1 MISRYWYSKGE
12 MRSGAKKEI
21 SEVLGQSHYKTVA
34 FQNEKIRL
42 LEVDG
47 ETFSSIF
54 SINRRFL
61 FRGDYTA
68 PASEN
73 DYSSAR
79 NFLTDEGL
87 SGFSVSNDGWLTS
100 LFSNASRRG
109 FLKNVSMFIKNI
121 ANKLV
126 CIVGCDI
133 KNSKLIKLYAKYFN
147 FKIVAMTI
155 DDTKLMALHHGQK
168 FTRNF
173 LKFNERLYHVFMVEM
188 GDKKEKIKPK
198 VFDDYFEAKAF
209 VEKEYC

>member
-1 MISRYWYSKGE
+1 MISRRWYIKSTLTNSA
-12 MRSGAKKEI
+12 RKEI
-21 SEVLGQSHYKTVA
+21 SEVLGQSHHKTVA

-100 LFSNASRRG
+100 LFSNARTKG
-109 FLKNVSMFIKNI
+109 FLKTVSPFIKTI

-126 CIVGCDI
+126 CIAGCDI
-133 KNSKLIKLYAKYFN
+133 KCSKLVKLYAKYFN
-147 FKIVAMTI
+147 FKKVAMTK
-155 DDTKLMALHHGQK
+155 DDTELMAKYHGQE
-168 FTRNF
+168 FTRHF
-173 LKFNERLYHVFMVEM
+173 HQANERLYHVFMV
-188 GDKKEKIKPK
+188 KIKRNLIFIQRK
-198 VFDDYFEAKAF
+198 K
-209 VEKEYC
+209 